1 MFSDHSGIKLKINN
15 KRITGKSQETLETD
29 TVLDN
34 TWVKEGVLKEIKNV
48 LNGMKI
54 QHVKICGTN

>member
-1 MFSDHSGIKLKINN
+1 MFSDHSGIKLKTNN
-15 KRITGKSQETLETD
+15 KRITGKSQETGETD